1 MVMKSR
7 NLNAILLLSLCALLL
22 FAVTGC
28 GGGSGTNVVTV
39 VVSPAANSVIVSQS
53 ITLTATVTGSTDV
66 DVTWTC
72 TYTTNSIDSSGSS
85 HTSTAQT
92 CNSSTGNIPANST
105 NTSVTFTSPNQVPDL
120 TKLTGSNCTS
130 SSQNCALTITITA
143 TSVANSKKTG
153 TATIFLDSGISVT
166 LNTGTATV
174 PTSGTSGQSQ
184 FQFSANLTNDLQGL
198 GVTWLVTQ
206 GTPTAALPYPSQ
218 PTCSTLTPPCGS
230 ITSTGLYT
238 ATFSAPTAVPTTPT
252 LTVVAT
258 SKADSTRFSIATVTI
273 IQGGPITFNGISP
286 TIVPQGG
293 TSYDIFMDAPFISS
307 SSTVNLS
314 CINSSGPPAHVTTID
329 SSSGQLKVL
338 FPIPTSTVTSP
349 ASTGARLRL
358 TAQNLGDAAT
368 CTVLV
373 SDSSQPI
380 TQGAGPF
387 VFNVIPVRPTT
398 VASVPDSLLQGS
410 SNDVNLAI
418 NGGYFGPA
426 GSLAKA
432 TFNGNS
438 LLPDPL
444 NSASRQL
451 NIPLSSGGFN
461 SLSPGLYPLSVA
473 RTTLPNPTPSN
484 PSVTNIALFPD
495 YSATPPKVVGGATPA
510 GTDPSAVDI
519 DTRIGTLAVAET
531 GSNQVQFF
539 SIGSGSLTLVPGA
552 IGTVQVNAPSGL
564 SINQSN
570 HTVAVVSFQDQSVKV
585 FQVPDATGN
594 IVPNSGAPGVAYPF
608 TISLAGLI
616 PPIPDPND
624 NTKVLPPPIPY
635 SIGLDSDTNNAL
647 VAFSS
652 SSNPT
657 AAKVGFLLDLN
668 KDSQT
673 CLAAAAQTTAPC
685 VFAQVTLNTGTYPQ
699 IAMVP
704 HSHLALVTPGGIG
717 ALNGIDVTKPSSQLE
732 ITNISVT
739 SGLATVTVNIPSGQT
754 LGLNPGNPGTVLI
767 ENVPPGAGGTN
778 FNGAFTVQSILNT
791 NSFSYALNSKSND
804 SASCDPEPA
813 KPCQVY
819 FSSPNILIGVSQTS
833 QGIAVNPITRT
844 AAIADAN
851 ATGQNG
857 AQIDLLNSLDQSVTS
872 IIFNAGC
879 TVYTVTIPCSNAPEF
894 LGTSSVAFQ
903 PYSNLLV
910 SYNPQQNQVSI
921 SNPVTQRRYA
931 FACNSSAGCFA
942 NFTNPQ
948 IPADQTTLLNQS
960 TLAGTGTACVSIPV
974 GMSCSANPPV
984 MLNLFGGLAVDPA
997 TNQAFVVQSG
1007 SGTIQIV
1014 NLGSLKAAEITE
1026 LQVPLPSVPTP
1037 PLIGGI
1043 PGALMP
1049 QGTLACV
1056 NTANPSACDLKA
1068 VQIFGAGFDS
1078 STQVRLDG
1086 TAIPSGN
1093 VQFVNSRNLT
1103 VTIPAA
1109 FLSGPH
1115 RYAVDAINGSGV
1127 KSNATD
1133 FFVILSVD
1141 MTAACSGG
1149 NPQPN
1154 SVAIADQ
1161 LPGQNFAPIAVVSNS
1176 GCNNIS
1182 RIDIAPQLP
1191 VYDPVTKLLTGFA
1204 SNPKF
1209 GTILGSIPTGT
1220 SPAGVAVSPRYG
1232 LAVVANTSDG
1242 TASVLNLLTGTQ
1254 QVPAV
1259 AIGTTP
1265 TGVAIDDG
1273 TGTALITNTG
1283 NNTVS
1288 ELNLSLLFPS
1298 PPGQTPATTAATT
1311 LSPSTIAVDTS
1322 PIAVAID
1329 PDRGTNN
1336 RGLAVVTAVQLVSG
1350 SAPIG
1355 VLDSVDLGG
1364 VTPIKSTTAQVGS
1377 VTATPTGVAFNPTV
1391 SPTLFYATS
1400 SGGNVVSTFDPDTG
1414 ATTSVR
1420 VGINPTSLAINPQ
1433 TGAIVTVNSASHTIS
1448 IIDTLSNPFK
1458 TRSSFGLEG
1467 SPQFGVAI
1475 DQFTNL
1481 AVIADQANNRVL
1493 IFPVPN

>member
-1 MVMKSR
+1 MGVLVVMKSR
-7 NLNAILLLSLCALLL
+7 KFNSRLLLGLGALVLL
-22 FAVTGC
+22 AVAGC
-28 GGGSGTNVVTV
+28 GGSSNTNVISV
-39 VVSPAANSVIVSQS
+39 VVSPASNSVIVSQS
-53 ITLTATVTGSTDV
+53 VTLTATVTGSTDV
-66 DVTWTC
+66 NVTWTC
-72 TYTTNSIDSSGSS
+72 TYTLNSVDSSGSS
-85 HTSTAQT
+85 HTTSAQA
-92 CNSSTGNIPANST
+92 CNSSTGNIPASST
-105 NTSVTFTSPNQVPDL
+105 NTSVTFTSPSQVPDL
-120 TKLTGSNCTS
+120 TKLAGTNCAST
-130 SSQNCALTITITA
+130 SQNCALTITITA
-143 TSVANSKKTG
+143 TSAADTKRTG

-166 LNTGTATV
+166 LNTSTATV
-174 PTSGTSGQSQ
+174 PTSGAAGQSQ
-184 FQFSANLTNDLQGL
+184 FPFSANLTNDLQGL

-206 GTPTAALPYPSQ
+206 GTPTTTLPYPSL
-218 PTCSTLTPPCGS
+218 PTCSTLTPSCGS

-238 ATFSAPTAVPTTPT
+238 ANYIAPSAVPTTAT

-258 SKADSTRFSIATVTI
+258 SKADATRFAIATVTI

-293 TSYDIFMDAPFISS
+293 TSYDIFLDAPFISS
-307 SSTVNLS
+307 ESSINLDCPPS
-314 CINSSGPPAHVTTID
+314 QPTTINSS
-329 SSSGQLKVL
+329 SSQLKIL
-338 FPIPTSTVTSP
+338 FPIPTSTVTNP

-358 TAQNLGDAAT
+358 TAQNLGSAAT
-368 CTVLV
+368 CTVSV
-373 SDSSQPI
+373 IDPSQPI

-387 VFNVIPVRPTT
+387 VFNIIPVRPTS

-410 SNDVNLAI
+410 SNDVNFGI
-418 NGGYFGPA
+418 DGGYFGPT
-426 GSLAKA
+426 GTLADA
-432 TFNGNS
+432 LFNGNALAS
-438 LLPDPL
+438 DPS

-451 NIPLSSGGFN
+451 NIHLDAGLFN
-461 SLSPGLYPLSVA
+461 TLAPGLYPLSVG
-473 RTTLPNPTPSN
+473 RTTPPLPPTNN
-484 PSVTNIALFPD
+484 PSVTNVAVFPD
-495 YSATPPKVVGGATPA
+495 YSTLPPRVVGGLTPA
-510 GTDPSAVDI
+510 GTGPSAVDI
-519 DTRIGTLAVAET
+519 DTRLGILAVAET
-531 GSNQVQFF
+531 GSNLVQFF
-539 SIGSGSLTLVPGA
+539 SIGNGTLTLLPCPTTSCA
-552 IGTVQVNAPSGL
+552 VNAPTGL

-570 HTVAVVSFQDQSVKV
+570 HTVAVVSAQDQSVV
-585 FQVPDATGN
+585 VLPLTST
-594 IVPNSGAPGVAYPF
+594 SGAPLVTYPL

-616 PPIPDPND
+616 PPIPDPANIG
-624 NTKVLPPPIPY
+624 KFLPAPIPY
-635 SIGLDSDTNNAL
+635 SIGLDSDTNDAL
-647 VAFSS
+647 VAYSS

-668 KDSQT
+668 KDSQP

-685 VFAQVTLNTGTYPQ
+685 VFAQTTLNTGTYPQ

-704 HSHLALVTPGGIG
+704 HAHLALVTPGGIG
-717 ALNGIDVTKPSSQLE
+717 ALSGIDVTKSSSQLP

-739 SGLATVTVNIPSGQT
+739 SGLATVTVALASGQT

-767 ENVPPGAGGTN
+767 EGVPKGTN
-778 FNGAFTVQSILNT
+778 GTVFNGAFSVQSILNT
-791 NSFSYALNSKSND
+791 NSFSYALNSTQNDATPSN
-804 SASCDPEPA
+804 ACTATPN
-813 KPCQVY
+813 PCQVY
-819 FSSPNILIGVSQTS
+819 FSAPNIVIGVSQTT
-833 QGIAVNPITRT
+833 QGIAINPITRT

-872 IIFNAGC
+872 IIYNAGC
-879 TVYTVTIPCSNAPEF
+879 TVFTITIPCSNAPEF

-921 SNPVTQRRYA
+921 SNPVAQQRFA
-931 FACNSSAGCFA
+931 FVCNLPAGCFA

-948 IPADQTTLLNQS
+948 VPADQTQLLSQS
-960 TLAGTGTACVSIPV
+960 KLNGTGNSTVTFT
-974 GMSCSANPPV
+974 SAGASTT
-984 MLNLFGGLAVDPA
+984 LNLFGGLAVDPA

-1014 NLGSLKAAEITE
+1014 NLGSLKAAQITE
-1026 LQVPLPSVPTP
+1026 LQVPVPSVPMP

-1056 NTANPSACDLKA
+1056 NTANPSACDLKG
-1068 VQIFGAGFDS
+1068 VQIFGSGFDS

-1086 TAIPSGN
+1086 TPIPSGN
-1093 VQFVNSRNLT
+1093 ILFVNSRNLT

-1115 RYAVDAINGSGV
+1115 RYAVDAINMNGV

-1141 MTAACSGG
+1141 MTVACAGG
-1149 NPQPN
+1149 NPMPN

-1182 RIDIAPQLP
+1182 KIDIAPTLP
-1191 VYDPVTKLLTGFA
+1191 VYDATTKLLTGFVP
-1204 SNPKF
+1204 NPKF
-1209 GTILGSIPTGT
+1209 GTILGSIATGT

-1242 TASVLNLLTGTQ
+1242 TASVLNLITGTQ
-1254 QVPAV
+1254 MVPAV
-1259 AIGTTP
+1259 ATGTTP

-1288 ELNLSLLFPS
+1288 ELNLALLFAS
-1298 PPGQTPATTAATT
+1298 PPGQTPATTPATT
-1311 LSPSTIAVDTS
+1311 LSPSTIAIDTA

-1350 SAPIG
+1350 SAPVG
-1355 VLDSVDLGG
+1355 VLDSIDLGG
-1364 VTPIKSTTAQVGS
+1364 VAPIKSTTATVGS

-1391 SPTLFYATS
+1391 TPSLFYASS
-1400 SGGNVVSTFDPDTG
+1400 SGGNTVSTFDPDTG

-1433 TGAIVTVNSASHTIS
+1433 TGAIVTINSASHTIS

-1481 AVIADQANNRVL
+1481 AIIADQANNRVL